1 MAVIKYYG
9 AIAEATKCSEEQL
22 TVSDLKISD
31 CLALLNEKYNLKTF
45 DVSVALNQNLV
56 DIDSTIKLSDND
68 EIALLPPFA
77 GG

>member
-1 MAVIKYYG
+1 MAVIKYFG
-9 AIAEATKCSEEQL
+9 AIAEVTNCNEEQIE
-22 TVSDLKISD
+22 VSDLKVSD
-31 CLALLNEKYNLKTF
+31 CLELLNEKYNLNTI

-56 DIDSTIKLSDND
+56 DRESTIKLSDND